1 MNRSIRNEL
10 SRDHLAP
17 YAVSEETCRGRE
29 HVEAAPTFRSPF
41 QRDRDRIVHSSAF
54 RRLEYKTQVFVNHE
68 GDMFRT
74 RLTHTLEV
82 AQIARTVARALNLN
96 EDLTETIALAHDLG
110 HAPFG
115 HAGQT
120 ALNKCMQKFG
130 GFEHNRQSLR
140 IVQYLEDRYLAFRG
154 LNLLFESREGILKHC
169 NADQARSLGAL
180 GHRFIAR
187 HQPSLEAQLA
197 NIADEIAY
205 NHHDIDDGM
214 RANLLH
220 IRLMLDSP
228 LFARFHKSTVQKWPQ
243 APSKQLLHSVIR
255 AMMNYFITDLIQSTQ
270 ARLAQIVPRHPDEI
284 RSLEEPLVD
293 FSPQVRAEHLQLKR
307 ILRTQLYHHDR
318 VLENADRAQIVVEEL
333 FNNFFFDP
341 NFIEPADT
349 SDLDPSSGCRAQLVA
364 DYVAGMT
371 DRFALS
377 EHKRIFRTD
386 KHANSA

>member
-1 MNRSIRNEL
+1 MNGATRKEF

-17 YAVSEETCRGRE
+17 YAVSEETCRGRD
-29 HVEAAPTFRSPF
+29 HIEATSTYRSPF
-41 QRDRDRIVHSSAF
+41 QRDRDRIVHSAAF

-82 AQIARTVARALNLN
+82 TQIARTVARALSLN

-120 ALNKCMQKFG
+120 ALNRCMQEFG

-169 NADQARSLGAL
+169 SVEQARSLGAL
-180 GHRFIAR
+180 GTRFIDR
-187 HQPSLEAQLA
+187 HQPPLEAQLA
-197 NIADEIAY
+197 NVADEIAY

-220 IRLMLDSP
+220 INLMLDFP
-228 LFARFHKSTVQKWPQ
+228 LFASFHKSALENWPR
-243 APSKQLLHSVIR
+243 ASSKQLFHSVIR
-255 AMMNYFITDLIQSTQ
+255 AMMNYFVTDLIQSTQ
-270 ARLAQIVPRHPDEI
+270 SRLSEIAPQHPDEI
-284 RSLEEPLVD
+284 RSQASPLVD
-293 FSPQVRAEHLQLKR
+293 FSPTVRSEHLQLKR
-307 ILRTQLYHHDR
+307 ILRTQLYHHER
-318 VLENADRAQIVVEEL
+318 VLENADRAQVIVGEL
-333 FNNFFFDP
+333 FSNFFFSPDVAQSIGSP
-341 NFIEPADT
+341 E
-349 SDLDPSSGCRAQLVA
+349 LDPSSRCRAQLVA

-371 DRFALS
+371 DRFAIS
-377 EHKRIFRTD
+377 EHKRIFSTD
-386 KHANSA
+386 KFACS